1 MHTSRGARAR
11 AAAGYSATELVVVA
25 ALILVLLGISLPALY
40 RIYLRHQ
47 TDTAAVMVQSMVY
60 RARISALKEKR
71 AYRVVLRDENDSPP
85 NTIELQRVDG
95 GSFVTVSGEVHAVPG
110 SVRILGSVPTDS
122 VDAVTVNS
130 RGQCNAGRV
139 YVTSHGGR
147 ARGEVAIAR
156 TCFTESL

>member
-1 MHTSRGARAR
+1 MHTSRGARAH
-11 AAAGYSATELVVVA
+11 AAAGSSVTELVIVA

-40 RIYLRHQ
+40 RIYLSHQ

-85 NTIELQRVDG
+85 NTIELQRDDG

-110 SVRILGSVPTDS
+110 SVRILGSIPTDS

-130 RGQCNAGRV
+130 RGQCNTGRV

-147 ARGEVAIAR
+147 AHGEVAIAR